1 LEKLSNPF
9 GIFIYLLDNFIGTF
23 LEFDNFMLTKKQVLS
38 AVKNMPDTF
47 DTIQLF
53 DRILLINKVE
63 EGRLQ
68 LKAGKGLSTEE
79 AKKKLKKWLK

>member
-1 LEKLSNPF
+1 
-9 GIFIYLLDNFIGTF
+9 
-23 LEFDNFMLTKKQVLS
+23 MLTKKQVIS
-38 AVKNMPDTF
+38 AIRNMPDTF

-63 EGRLQ
+63 EGRQQ
-68 LKAGKGLSTEE
+68 LREGKGLSTAE